1 VFQFKVITS
10 SRKHK
15 ANRQMYE
22 SHLNLGLRNANITKA
37 DYGHAPRTPFA
48 GGAALDSPRILSI
61 REPLGWQ
68 VCRQMLKLQLFGLP
82 EVAFC
87 N

>member
-1 VFQFKVITS
+1 
-10 SRKHK
+10 
-15 ANRQMYE
+15 MYE

-61 REPLGWQ
+61 REPLG
-68 VCRQMLKLQLFGLP
+68 
-82 EVAFC
+82 
-87 N
+87 